1 MKMRKFLMSLLA
13 VALASILVTS
23 LSQIRAAFFD
33 VVEVSPNK
41 MAAGV
46 RGRPYVEVLSPNG
59 GERWCVGEEQIVQWK
74 AVDPD
79 GLRLQVTLLVSPDGL
94 QWFPIVEQ
102 AENTGFYQWTPDL
115 SPGKYLLKV
124 VAVAPRDPWQVTGE
138 DTSNRFWKLKRC
150 FVPTPTVTSPPG
162 P

>member
-1 MKMRKFLMSLLA
+1 MSVLA
-13 VALASILVTS
+13 VALASILLTS

-33 VVEVSPNK
+33 VVEVSSNK

-46 RGRPYVEVLSPNG
+46 RRRPYVEVLSPNG
-59 GERWCVGEEQIVQWK
+59 KERWCLWEEQIIQWK
-74 AVDPD
+74 AVDPE
-79 GLRLQVTLLVSPDGL
+79 GLRLKVTLLVSSDG
-94 QWFPIVEQ
+94 QEWFPIAEHE
-102 AENTGFYQWTPDL
+102 ENTGFYRWVPNL

-124 VAVAPRDPWQVTGE
+124 IAVAPRDPWQVAGE

-150 FVPTPTVTSPPG
+150 SVPTPTVTPG